1 MSRAFSLAAAFSA
14 AALTASAGR
23 LPVAGAGDDSRAPAV
38 VTLAWEH
45 RGIPEGMKVHEPGPG
60 AADLELWHTA
70 SAKRFEGIPAGA
82 ELAGGK
88 VSLRPG
94 ESRRL
99 LLVYHNPGKTA
110 VKFFAS
116 PHHVHPDESSLG
128 FEFACLCMNHVYT
141 VPPGGWWWRVV
152 ELKLEKD
159 FAAAALEVK
168 HVLLAPALKP
178 TLAR

>member
-1 MSRAFSLAAAFSA
+1 MRRAFFLTAALSA
-14 AALTASAGR
+14 AAMTASAGR
-23 LPVAGAGDDSRAPAV
+23 DPVPGSGEDARAPAV
-38 VTLAWEH
+38 VTLSWEH
-45 RGIPEGMKVHEPGPG
+45 RGIPEGMRVHEPGPG
-60 AADLELWHTA
+60 AEGLELWHTA
-70 SAKRFEGIPAGA
+70 AAKRLAGVPAGA

-99 LLVYHNPGKTA
+99 LLVYRNPGKTT

-141 VPPGGWWWRVV
+141 VAPGGWWWRVV
-152 ELKLEKD
+152 ELKLESD

-168 HVLLAPALKP
+168 HVLLPPALKP